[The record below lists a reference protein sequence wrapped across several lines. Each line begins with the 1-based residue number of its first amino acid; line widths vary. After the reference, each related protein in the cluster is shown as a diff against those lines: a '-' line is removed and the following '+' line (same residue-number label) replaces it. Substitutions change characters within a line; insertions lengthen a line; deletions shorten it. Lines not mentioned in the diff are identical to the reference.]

1 MLYFIH
7 KLITERG
14 FKMSELQKLKDEN
27 EKLLKEINR
36 LEKSLSVA
44 QYWLDEHKVDEL
56 AIKANERGF
65 KIKQLEEEIQKLK
78 YENELLRSNRDI
90 PNKKVHNERGAGRKS
105 KFTDQEKETMKM
117 YRIQGKTIK
126 EISQMYN
133 CSVGLVHKLINE

>member
-1 MLYFIH
+1 
-7 KLITERG
+7 
-14 FKMSELQKLKDEN
+14 MSEIQELKNEN
-27 EKLLKEINR
+27 KKLLKEINR
-36 LEKSLSVA
+36 LQKSLNVA
-44 QYWLDEHKVDEL
+44 QYWLDEHRVDEL

-126 EISQMYN
+126 EISEMYN

>member
-1 MLYFIH
+1 
-7 KLITERG
+7 
-14 FKMSELQKLKDEN
+14 MSEIQKLKDEN
-27 EKLLKEINR
+27 KKLLKEINR

-44 QYWLDEHKVDEL
+44 QYWLDEHRVDEL

-126 EISQMYN
+126 EISHMYN